1 MTIQEIRKEIIQI
14 TGIDPMCKKTRSI
27 PAPDVRKLFSKACF
41 EFASDFES
49 TSEFAKKMGLERSTI
64 SSHLSFSEN
73 YFLTGN
79 SRVKSAYCFFFKK
92 EPTID
97 FTEKF
102 LQLEKEVFKLKS
114 DLEYYK
120 KIVDKL

>member
-1 MTIQEIRKEIIQI
+1 MTIQNIRQEIIDI
-14 TGIDPMCKKTRSI
+14 TGIDPMCKKTKSI
-27 PAPDVRKLFSKACF
+27 PAPDVRKVFSKACF

-49 TSEFAKKMGLERSTI
+49 TFEFAKKMGLNRSTI
-64 SSHLSFSEN
+64 STHLSFDEN

-79 SRVKSAYCFFFKK
+79 NRVKSAYCFFFKK
-92 EPTID
+92 ENQLD
-97 FTEKF
+97 LKEKVF
-102 LQLEKEVFKLKS
+102 QLEKELFTVKQ

>member
-49 TSEFAKKMGLERSTI
+49 TYEFAKKMALNRSTI

-92 EPTID
+92 EPSID
-97 FTEKF
+97 FTEKV

>member
-1 MTIQEIRKEIIQI
+1 MTIQNIRQDFINI
-14 TGIDPMCKKTRSI
+14 TGIDPICKKTRSI

-41 EFASDFES
+41 EFANDFES
-49 TSEFAKKMGLERSTI
+49 TFEFAKKMGLNRSTI
-64 SSHLSFSEN
+64 SSHLSFDEN

-79 SRVKSAYCFFFKK
+79 SRVKLAYCFFFKK
-92 EPTID
+92 ENQLD
-97 FTEKF
+97 MKEKV
-102 LQLEKEVFKLKS
+102 LQLEKEVFKIKS